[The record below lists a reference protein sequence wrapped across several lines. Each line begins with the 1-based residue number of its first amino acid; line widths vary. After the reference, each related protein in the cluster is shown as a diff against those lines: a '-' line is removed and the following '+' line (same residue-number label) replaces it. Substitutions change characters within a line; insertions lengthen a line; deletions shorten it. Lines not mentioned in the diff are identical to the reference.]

1 MQAILAGLL
10 RHGLTMLGG
19 GTLVEGMASND
30 QLTQWA
36 GALIA
41 LVGTAWSIW
50 KNKSK

>member
-19 GTLVEGMASND
+19 GTIAEGVASND
-30 QLTQWA
+30 DVTAWA

-50 KNKSK
+50 KNKK